1 MMGALG
7 GVCPGGAFLGFKK
20 GPSITSGREG
30 WGLSVKTSLAPSSS
44 LHEGNG
50 WRYLLLG
57 LSWAQA
63 LGAWGPHPGALG
75 PQGSCARSGTTRGE
89 KPVVCKKGDQ
99 CKFLHQYDVARMP
112 ECHFS
117 FKSGG
122 RCPFLRCPPP

>member
-1 MMGALG
+1 MGALG

-75 PQGSCARSGTTRGE
+75 PQGSCARSRHDQGREASGVQE
-89 KPVVCKKGDQ
+89 GRPVQVPAP
-99 CKFLHQYDVARMP
+99 V
-112 ECHFS
+112 
-117 FKSGG
+117 
-122 RCPFLRCPPP
+122 